1 MSSKLLYQLLKHTS
15 KQALIQASCCASCH
29 ASCQGS
35 PHTDVKQIGR
45 QNLITSLSHKQ
56 ADKQTVLLDI
66 KQALI
71 PAVKPASKISFHKVS
86 SPAVN
91 ES

>member
-1 MSSKLLYQLLKHTS
+1 MLAVKE
-15 KQALIQASCCASCH
+15 ALILMLNKLV
-29 ASCQGS
+29 G
-35 PHTDVKQIGR
+35 K
-45 QNLITSLSHKQ
+45 TSLSHKQ